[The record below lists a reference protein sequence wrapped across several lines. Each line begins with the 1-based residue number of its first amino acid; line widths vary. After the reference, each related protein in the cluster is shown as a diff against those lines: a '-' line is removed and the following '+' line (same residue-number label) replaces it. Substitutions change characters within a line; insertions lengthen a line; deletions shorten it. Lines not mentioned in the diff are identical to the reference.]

1 MKRPFLIITI
11 LLILTSGCADKDIS
25 LDKEWPVVG
34 TNDMFYEENN
44 FSSAVEKAKL
54 SKLDIGDNIR
64 AIIVPH
70 HLLASEYVAELLSAS
85 AGDWVKR
92 VIIIGPN
99 HENIGQTV
107 IASTL
112 ANWETV
118 FGNVASD
125 EELVSNLLSYYGV
138 ISNPEAFH
146 NEHSVGAIV
155 PFIKNYLPE
164 TSIVPV
170 IINSY
175 AEHKDAE
182 KLANWLFENIDDGT
196 LIIVST
202 DFSHYLKK
210 SQAEKNDELTK
221 QMILSRDTEGIAE
234 FNNDY
239 IDSPISLATILLL
252 AEKENWKTEIVLHG
266 NSFDFSL
273 AKPAETTSYF
283 GIVFRK

>member
-1 MKRPFLIITI
+1 M
-11 LLILTSGCADKDIS
+11 AE
-25 LDKEWPVVG
+25 EWPAIK

-44 FSSAVEKAKL
+44 FSSAVEKARV
-54 SKLDIGDNIR
+54 SKSNIEGNIK

-70 HLLASEYVAELLSAS
+70 HLLASEYIAKLLSVS
-85 AGDWVKR
+85 AGDWVKHI
-92 VIIIGPN
+92 IIIGPN

-107 IASTL
+107 AASAL
-112 ANWETV
+112 AKWETSL
-118 FGNVASD
+118 GDVASD
-125 EELVSNLLSYYGV
+125 EELVQNLLSYYGI
-138 ISNPEAFH
+138 ISNPEAFR

-155 PFIKNYLPE
+155 PFIKYYLPE
-164 TSIVPV
+164 ASIVPI

-182 KLANWLFENIDDGT
+182 KLTNWLFENVDDET

-210 SQAEKNDELTK
+210 PQAEKNDELTK
-221 QMILSRDTEGIAE
+221 QMILSRDTEGVAE

-252 AEKENWKTEIVLHG
+252 AEKKNWRTEIVLHG

-273 AKPAETTSYF
+273 VKPAETTSYF
-283 GIVFRK
+283 GVVFGEE